1 MSEDSP
7 TIVSC
12 AGPKDQIN
20 DVIKN
25 IGYIALCIS
34 ILLFL
39 IIKILKYLLARR
51 AMALQQQKFRLLEP
65 YGSKLNM
72 SLSQL
77 STPISK
83 SPLNRLSEPYSS
95 RSFTP

>member
-1 MSEDSP
+1 MSESP
-7 TIVSC
+7 TIV
-12 AGPKDQIN
+12 KIN

-39 IIKILKYLLARR
+39 IIKILKYMLARK
-51 AMALQQQKFRLLEP
+51 KF
-65 YGSKLNM
+65 KLNM

-77 STPISK
+77 NTPISK
-83 SPLNRLSEPYSS
+83 SPLNRLSEPCRLPEPYSSSS

>member
-1 MSEDSP
+1 MSESP
-7 TIVSC
+7 TLL
-12 AGPKDQIN
+12 KIN

-39 IIKILKYLLARR
+39 IIKILKYMLARK
-51 AMALQQQKFRLLEP
+51 KFKFNLE
-65 YGSKLNM
+65 N
-72 SLSQL
+72 SQN

-83 SPLNRLSEPYSS
+83 SPLNR
-95 RSFTP
+95 SFTP

>member
-1 MSEDSP
+1 MSESP
-7 TIVSC
+7 TKPGSLDF
-12 AGPKDQIN
+12 AQEWL
-20 DVIKN
+20 KN

-39 IIKILKYLLARR
+39 IIKILKYLLARK
-51 AMALQQQKFRLLEP
+51 KF
-65 YGSKLNM
+65 KLNM

-83 SPLNRLSEPYSS
+83 SPLNR
-95 RSFTP
+95 SFTP

>member
-1 MSEDSP
+1 MSSADNPEGVEYP
-7 TIVSC
+7 TVL
-12 AGPKDQIN
+12 KIN

-39 IIKILKYLLARR
+39 IIKILKYLLARK
-51 AMALQQQKFRLLEP
+51 KF
-65 YGSKLNM
+65 KLNM

-77 STPISK
+77 NTPISK
-83 SPLNRLSEPYSS
+83 SPLNRSCYARPQ
-95 RSFTP
+95 RVFTP

>member
-1 MSEDSP
+1 MSESP
-7 TIVSC
+7 TIV
-12 AGPKDQIN
+12 AIN
-20 DVIKN
+20 NTIKN

-39 IIKILKYLLARR
+39 IIKILKYMLARR
-51 AMALQQQKFRLLEP
+51 AMALQQQKF
-65 YGSKLNM
+65 KLNM

-77 STPISK
+77 NTPISK
-83 SPLNRLSEPYSS
+83 SPGTLSLHSLN

>member
-1 MSEDSP
+1 MSESP
-7 TIVSC
+7 TIL
-12 AGPKDQIN
+12 KIN

-39 IIKILKYLLARR
+39 IIKILKYMLARK
-51 AMALQQQKFRLLEP
+51 KFKFNLENSQNNTP
-65 YGSKLNM
+65 N
-72 SLSQL
+72 SL
-77 STPISK
+77 TPILK
-83 SPLNRLSEPYSS
+83 

>member
-1 MSEDSP
+1 MSESP
-7 TIVSC
+7 TLL
-12 AGPKDQIN
+12 KIN

-25 IGYIALCIS
+25 IGYIAFCIS

-39 IIKILKYLLARR
+39 IIKILKYLLARK
-51 AMALQQQKFRLLEP
+51 KFKFNLE
-65 YGSKLNM
+65 N
-72 SLSQL
+72 SQL
-77 STPISK
+77 NTPISK

>member
-1 MSEDSP
+1 MSESS
-7 TIVSC
+7 TIT
-12 AGPKDQIN
+12 AIN
-20 DVIKN
+20 NTIAEQSQEWLKN

-39 IIKILKYLLARR
+39 IIKILKYLLARK
-51 AMALQQQKFRLLEP
+51 KF
-65 YGSKLNM
+65 KLNM

-83 SPLNRLSEPYSS
+83 SPLNR
-95 RSFTP
+95 SFTP

>member
-1 MSEDSP
+1 MSESP
-7 TIVSC
+7 TML
-12 AGPKDQIN
+12 KIN
-20 DVIKN
+20 GDIAEQSQEWLKN

-39 IIKILKYLLARR
+39 IIKILKYLLARK
-51 AMALQQQKFRLLEP
+51 KF
-65 YGSKLNM
+65 KLNM

>member
-1 MSEDSP
+1 MSESAESP
-7 TIVSC
+7 TILSC
-12 AGPKDQIN
+12 AGTKSQIN

-39 IIKILKYLLARR
+39 IIKILKYMLARK
-51 AMALQQQKFRLLEP
+51 KF
-65 YGSKLNM
+65 KLNM

-77 STPISK
+77 NTPISK
-83 SPLNRLSEPYSS
+83 SPLNR
-95 RSFTP
+95 SFTP

>member
-1 MSEDSP
+1 MSSDSP
-7 TIVSC
+7 TLL
-12 AGPKDQIN
+12 KIN

-39 IIKILKYLLARR
+39 IIKILKYMLARK
-51 AMALQQQKFRLLEP
+51 KFKFNLENSQNNTP
-65 YGSKLNM
+65 N
-72 SLSQL
+72 SL
-77 STPISK
+77 TPILK
-83 SPLNRLSEPYSS
+83 

>member
-7 TIVSC
+7 TILSC

-20 DVIKN
+20 DVIAEQSQEWLKN

-51 AMALQQQKFRLLEP
+51 KF
-65 YGSKLNM
+65 KLNM

-77 STPISK
+77 NTPISK
-83 SPLNRLSEPYSS
+83 SPLNR
-95 RSFTP
+95 SFTP

>member
-1 MSEDSP
+1 MSSESP
-7 TIVSC
+7 TIL
-12 AGPKDQIN
+12 KIN

-39 IIKILKYLLARR
+39 IIKILKYMLARR
-51 AMALQQQKFRLLEP
+51 AMALQQQKFN
-65 YGSKLNM
+65 LNM

-77 STPISK
+77 NTPISK
-83 SPLNRLSEPYSS
+83 SPGSLSLRSLN

>member
-1 MSEDSP
+1 MSSESP
-7 TIVSC
+7 TIV
-12 AGPKDQIN
+12 KIN

-39 IIKILKYLLARR
+39 IIKILKYLLARK
-51 AMALQQQKFRLLEP
+51 KFRLLEP
-65 YGSKLNM
+65 YSSRLNM

-77 STPISK
+77 NTPISK
-83 SPLNRLSEPYSS
+83 SPLNR
-95 RSFTP
+95 SFTP

>member
-1 MSEDSP
+1 MSESP
-7 TIVSC
+7 TLL
-12 AGPKDQIN
+12 KIN

-39 IIKILKYLLARR
+39 IIKILKYLLARK
-51 AMALQQQKFRLLEP
+51 KFKFNLE
-65 YGSKLNM
+65 N
-72 SLSQL
+72 SQL
-77 STPISK
+77 NTPISK

>member
-1 MSEDSP
+1 MSESP
-7 TIVSC
+7 TIV
-12 AGPKDQIN
+12 KIN

-39 IIKILKYLLARR
+39 IIKILKYMLARK
-51 AMALQQQKFRLLEP
+51 KF
-65 YGSKLNM
+65 KLNM

-77 STPISK
+77 NTPISK
-83 SPLNRLSEPYSS
+83 SPGTLSLHSLNRSCCARPQ
-95 RSFTP
+95 RVFTP

>member
-7 TIVSC
+7 TIL
-12 AGPKDQIN
+12 KIN

-39 IIKILKYLLARR
+39 IIKILKYMLARK
-51 AMALQQQKFRLLEP
+51 KF
-65 YGSKLNM
+65 KLNM

-77 STPISK
+77 NTPISK
-83 SPLNRLSEPYSS
+83 SPLNRLSEP
-95 RSFTP
+95 

>member
-1 MSEDSP
+1 MSESP
-7 TIVSC
+7 TII
-12 AGPKDQIN
+12 KIN

-39 IIKILKYLLARR
+39 IIKILKYMLARK
-51 AMALQQQKFRLLEP
+51 KF
-65 YGSKLNM
+65 KLNM

-77 STPISK
+77 NTPISK
-83 SPLNRLSEPYSS
+83 SPLNRLSEPCRLSEPYSSSS

>member
-7 TIVSC
+7 TIL
-12 AGPKDQIN
+12 KIN

-39 IIKILKYLLARR
+39 IIKILKYLLARK
-51 AMALQQQKFRLLEP
+51 KF
-65 YGSKLNM
+65 KLNLENSQNNTPS
-72 SLSQL
+72 SL
-77 STPISK
+77 TPILK
-83 SPLNRLSEPYSS
+83 

>member
-1 MSEDSP
+1 MFFKNKMSAAAKPEGVESP
-7 TIVSC
+7 TITV
-12 AGPKDQIN
+12 IN
-20 DVIKN
+20 NTIKN

-51 AMALQQQKFRLLEP
+51 KFKFKITNSTQTTP
-65 YGSKLNM
+65 N
-72 SLSQL
+72 SL
-77 STPISK
+77 TPILK
-83 SPLNRLSEPYSS
+83 